1 MSTKRGLDFAAGAL
15 AGVAQL
21 FSFRA
26 TGTVANPGV
35 VDSDV
40 FVFGNMVPDTY
51 AAGEVICPT
60 ILQTNGNGF
69 TMQQIAEHFLVHP
82 APPVNM
88 NIPNLSPDAIGSGT
102 LSLRRKTPDGK
113 YTNLD
118 FPLSSYL
125 TSMDQQTNRVQVP
138 LSGQEKLDGYTYM
151 RVSWASMN
159 PVVSNVLIS
168 ITLGAGFDARSMVP
182 DAPPL
187 TI

>member
-15 AGVAQL
+15 SGVAQL
-21 FSFRA
+21 FTFRA

-40 FVFGNMVPDTY
+40 FPFGNMVADTY
-51 AAGEVICPT
+51 ATGEIICPT
-60 ILQTNGNGF
+60 IVQTNGNGF
-69 TMQQIAEHFLVHP
+69 TMQQIAEHFLTHP
-82 APPVNM
+82 APPVNV
-88 NIPNLSPDAIGSGT
+88 NIPNLAPDAVASGV

-125 TSMDQQTNRVQVP
+125 TAEQFQSNRVQVP

-151 RVSWASMN
+151 RIAWGSMN
-159 PVVSNVLIS
+159 PAVSNALIS
-168 ITLGAGFDARSMVP
+168 ITLGAGFDARAMVP